1 MQNITQEELT
11 RTKPTYYADNKHRV
25 VLTNKADARRRIE
38 DIEQAKRD
46 RLENSFDLL

>member
-11 RTKPTYYADNKHRV
+11 QTKPTYYVDNKHRI
-25 VLTNKADARRRIE
+25 VLTSKADARRRIE

-46 RLENSFDLL
+46 RLENSFDLV

>member
-11 RTKPTYYADNKHRV
+11 QKKPAYYADNKHRV

-38 DIEQAKRD
+38 EIEQDIKD
-46 RLENSFDLL
+46 KLESSFDLL

>member
-11 RTKPTYYADNKHRV
+11 QTKPTYYADNKHRV
-25 VLTNKADARRRIE
+25 VLTSKSDARRRIE
-38 DIEQAKRD
+38 DIEQQIKD

>member
-11 RTKPTYYADNKHRV
+11 QTKPTYYADNKHRV

-46 RLENSFDLL
+46 RLENSLDLV

>member
-11 RTKPTYYADNKHRV
+11 QTKPTYYADNKHRV
-25 VLTNKADARRRIE
+25 VLTSKADARRRIE

-46 RLENSFDLL
+46 RLENSLDLV